1 MKIRNKAAA
10 VLVALMFVGQAP
22 ANADFTGDFAV
33 PNWTYSETDTSANG
47 PTNSL
52 TSTLMSITSADWSTG
67 AVADTKGSYSI
78 TIPWNI
84 GLITFEYSYTTQDVN
99 GSFYDIPTYTAGG
112 TETDIVASTNPSTV
126 EQYGST
132 SGSVSLNTIG
142 LWGTTLS
149 INQKCNDCI
158 LGTAT
163 IRITGFRGVSLF
175 DPHQLVAKSNASLS
189 LATNTYT
196 CKPGAYTLLRRGATA
211 EAGAP
216 TSLNYSLIIDG
227 VRVSSVSSDK
237 WATMSPWMLG
247 DSNNSVTGTA
257 TLESATWTVAG
268 AGTKSAKCEI
278 LAYQEH
284 ATTSTTSNGL

>member
-33 PNWTYSETDTSANG
+33 PNWTYSETDTSASG

-67 AVADTKGSYSI
+67 AVAGTKGSYSI

-84 GLITFEYSYTTQDVN
+84 GLITFDYEYTTIDRDN
-99 GSFYDIPTYTAGG
+99 SSFDMATYTLGGEETDLVASDIPKFGSESG
-112 TETDIVASTNPSTV
+112 TKT
-126 EQYGST
+126 
-132 SGSVSLNTIG
+132 LNTTG
-142 LWGTTLS
+142 LGGTTLS
-149 INQKCNDCI
+149 INEKCTDCV

-163 IRITGFRGVSLF
+163 VRITGFRGTPFRESN
-175 DPHQLVAKSNASLS
+175 QLLVKSPATLSMGASS
-189 LATNTYT
+189 YT
-196 CKPGAYTLLRRGATA
+196 CKPGAFTFLNRGVTS

-216 TSLNYSLIIDG
+216 TSLIYSLILDG
-227 VRVSSVSSDK
+227 VRVSAVSSDNFVTMGK
-237 WATMSPWMLG
+237 YMVGATTG
-247 DSNNSVTGTA
+247 SVTGTA
-257 TLESATWTVAG
+257 SLESATWTVTGAG
-268 AGTKSAKCEI
+268 AKAAQCEI
-278 LAYQEH
+278 LAYQDH